1 MRAAEW
7 SAAIGRLRRSFP
19 WIDGLAEADGPSGN
33 QAADSTEASSEGA
46 AAGAAG
52 GASPEGSAAGAA
64 GGASSE
70 GSAAGAAGGASSE
83 GAAAGAAGEASSQEE
98 GTEAAA
104 EAADAVDGAGDG
116 RLSAAASAEE
126 LAESLLLLKGLPL
139 LTAAALERHYYTDGN
154 PLAEQAGLNV
164 YRTSGTSSGRRKA
177 IYYTPQDEADYLRVK
192 LDVFR
197 ELLAGGEWRTAVSD
211 MGTGHAEAT
220 AGEVFRELGLSVET
234 LPFQLPIAEHVS
246 ALERLRPDVLYTMPS
261 ILDRILASADRTAEL
276 GIRRVLLVGELASPG
291 WRHAAAARLGLTEL
305 DVADTYGSIE
315 IGTIASYS
323 PEQGRYLLADGLL
336 AEGVPAEALG
346 DGLDPLPEGETVLVL
361 TSALREAFPALRY
374 VTYDVVRDLRPIV
387 AGGRLRQSFAGLVKR
402 IGPDLKHGE
411 KISLY
416 DIEDAVSRRLPDAR
430 LRVEMRGNRLAIGI
444 DSPSASDE
452 ELELAGRD
460 VEARIPA
467 IGEMIRSGLLESI
480 AVRRVRLGDEAAD
493 GPIKRKKIF
502 YGEGESS

>member
-1 MRAAEW
+1 MRTAEW

-19 WIDGLAEADGPSGN
+19 WIDGLAGAAVEGAAGRAD
-33 QAADSTEASSEGA
+33 A
-46 AAGAAG
+46 AAGAA
-52 GASPEGSAAGAA
+52 E
-64 GGASSE
+64 
-70 GSAAGAAGGASSE
+70 
-83 GAAAGAAGEASSQEE
+83 
-98 GTEAAA
+98 
-104 EAADAVDGAGDG
+104 GAGDG
-116 RLSAAASAEE
+116 LAAA
-126 LAESLLLLKGLPL
+126 LQLLEGLPL
-139 LTAAALERHYYTDGN
+139 LTASALERHYYAEGN
-154 PLAEQAGLNV
+154 PLAAQPGLNV

-177 IYYTPQDEADYLRVK
+177 IYYSPQDEADYLRVK

-234 LPFQLPIAEHVS
+234 LPFRLPITEHVA
-246 ALERLRPDVLYTMPS
+246 ALERLRPEVLYTMPS
-261 ILDRILASADRTAEL
+261 ILDRILAAAARPGEL

-291 WRHAAAARLGLTEL
+291 WRRAAAARLGLTEL
-305 DVADTYGSIE
+305 DIADTYGSIE

-323 PEQGRYLLADGLL
+323 PEHGRYLLADGLL

-346 DGLDPLPEGETVLVL
+346 DGLEPLPEGEAVLVL

-430 LRVEMRGNRLAIGI
+430 LRVEVRGNRLAIGI

-480 AVRRVRLGDEAAD
+480 AVRRVRLGDEAAE

-502 YGEGESS
+502 YGEGETP

>member
-1 MRAAEW
+1 MRTAEW

-19 WIDGLAEADGPSGN
+19 WIDGLAGAAVEGAAGRAD
-33 QAADSTEASSEGA
+33 A
-46 AAGAAG
+46 AAGAAEGAG
-52 GASPEGSAAGAA
+52 GGRPDEAEFGGGLAGAA
-64 GGASSE
+64 DAKDEAGG
-70 GSAAGAAGGASSE
+70 GSPDEADFGDGLAGAAD
-83 GAAAGAAGEASSQEE
+83 
-98 GTEAAA
+98 A
-104 EAADAVDGAGDG
+104 EDEAGDG
-116 RLSAAASAEE
+116 RPDKADSGDGLAAA
-126 LAESLLLLKGLPL
+126 LQLLEGLPL
-139 LTAAALERHYYTDGN
+139 LTASALERHYYAEGN
-154 PLAEQAGLNV
+154 PLAAQPGLNV

-177 IYYTPQDEADYLRVK
+177 IYYSPQDEADYLRVK

-234 LPFQLPIAEHVS
+234 LPFRLPIAEHVA
-246 ALERLRPDVLYTMPS
+246 ALERLRPEVLYTMPS
-261 ILDRILASADRTAEL
+261 ILDRILAAAARPAEL

-291 WRHAAAARLGLTEL
+291 WRRAAAARLGLTEL
-305 DVADTYGSIE
+305 DIADTYGSIE

-323 PEQGRYLLADGLL
+323 PEHGRYLLADGLL

-346 DGLDPLPEGETVLVL
+346 DGLEPLPEGEAVLVL

-430 LRVEMRGNRLAIGI
+430 LRVEVRGNRLAIGI

-452 ELELAGRD
+452 EFELAGRD

-467 IGEMIRSGLLESI
+467 IGEMIRSGLLEGI
-480 AVRRVRLGDEAAD
+480 AVRRVRLGDEAAE

-502 YGEGESS
+502 YGEGETP